1 MHWVCA
7 VASCR
12 KFRLLSPFL
21 LFVLVPYFRFHCHVI
36 ITLMFGDVYFNQS
49 IKYISGII
57 HRYSPEDFP
66 TVLVGLLFA
75 DVGGRGSF
83 QVFRH
88 GLPSWK
94 VESGKGRS
102 WLWDFFILHPFVLLQ
117 ILFSGCFK
125 SFIKNW
131 LKSMTMSYYL
141 IIRKKLLH
149 FHFLYILAKF
159 IVGLQ

>member
-1 MHWVCA
+1 MQLQVAENFVFWVL
-7 VASCR
+7 SSS
-12 KFRLLSPFL
+12 LSLSPTSDSTAMSSL
-21 LFVLVPYFRFHCHVI
+21 HWCSEMYI
-36 ITLMFGDVYFNQS
+36 SINQS